1 MANKRAKAERRNAV
15 KDPEDWTTGDE
26 PMTAAQRSYLRTLS
40 EEAQEPLDAN
50 LTKADVSKRIDELQ
64 RKTGREVSVK
74 QSGGRPAAK

>member
-1 MANKRAKAERRNAV
+1 
-15 KDPEDWTTGDE
+15 
-26 PMTAAQRSYLRTLS
+26 MTAAQRSYLRTLS
-40 EEAQEPLDAN
+40 EEAQEPFDAN